1 MMSKRAAA
9 WLLGALALTT
19 AACGSSTKSAAPSTT
34 TVPPSTT
41 APPTTTTTTVPA
53 DAGTWSL
60 IPYGPNPVGSPSAWT
75 GAEVLV
81 ARAGCC
87 DDSGSV
93 DLAAYDPAV
102 NSWHQLPLTPLTPR
116 SGAAG
121 AWTGTEMVVAGGHAS
136 PDGLASDATPVTD
149 GAAWHAATNTW
160 RAIAPMPTTLPGNDP
175 TAVWTGTEV
184 LVWSSA
190 PATPDT
196 NGREVVLAYNP
207 STNTWRTLPSSGL
220 TPRQGAVTI
229 WTGHQLV
236 VWGGLNFDFTYAYPD
251 GARLD
256 PLTGTWQRLPAAPVP
271 ARGFAGA
278 AWSGRDVLLWGG
290 QTVTSVEIRASA
302 GFQSVG
308 QGAAYDP
315 VTNRW
320 RALPL
325 SPLRAKSSPSAV
337 WTGHFFIVIGG
348 SANGVLP
355 APGPGAA
362 AYDPAT
368 NSWTTLPA
376 APSYPPPD
384 PNGPTGPAD
393 QREGAFAVWTGTAV
407 VLVGGGDYVDQGPR
421 SDGIRWTPAG

>member
-1 MMSKRAAA
+1 MASGRAGVDDRGVWQLDQECRAI
-9 WLLGALALTT
+9 
-19 AACGSSTKSAAPSTT
+19 PTT
-34 TVPPSTT
+34 TS
-41 APPTTTTTTVPA
+41 APPTTTTTVPA

-121 AWTGTEMVVAGGHAS
+121 AWTGSEMVVAGGHAS
-136 PDGLASDATPVTD
+136 PDGLASDASPVTD
-149 GAAWHAATNTW
+149 GAAWDAATNTW
-160 RAIAPMPTTLPGNDP
+160 HAIAPMPTTLPGYDP

-196 NGREVVLAYNP
+196 NGREVVLAYDP

-256 PLTGTWQRLPAAPVP
+256 PQTGTWQRLPAAPVP

-278 AWSGRDVLLWGG
+278 
-290 QTVTSVEIRASA
+290 
-302 GFQSVG
+302 
-308 QGAAYDP
+308 
-315 VTNRW
+315 
-320 RALPL
+320 
-325 SPLRAKSSPSAV
+325 
-337 WTGHFFIVIGG
+337 
-348 SANGVLP
+348 
-355 APGPGAA
+355 PGA
-362 AYDPAT
+362 P
-368 NSWTTLPA
+368 
-376 APSYPPPD
+376 
-384 PNGPTGPAD
+384 
-393 QREGAFAVWTGTAV
+393 
-407 VLVGGGDYVDQGPR
+407 
-421 SDGIRWTPAG
+421 